1 MVHPNPF
8 RDPAFGGPRFIATKR
23 ENPRPGYNSS
33 IVQNFTPVGITDAD
47 VYLSWTKICLISAI
61 GYTSVWQITIMAIVF
76 FILYQEAIT
85 NSNSYDSRYAFD
97 KVHLCLVADAGE
109 ICVHCLTQRTSCR
122 LISHSRR
129 HIKAAATVVM
139 PVGRT

>member
-76 FILYQEAIT
+76 LYYIKKLSQTAILMTHDMLSTKFISAWLLMLARSASI
-85 NSNSYDSRYAFD
+85 A
-97 KVHLCLVADAGE
+97 
-109 ICVHCLTQRTSCR
+109 
-122 LISHSRR
+122 
-129 HIKAAATVVM
+129 
-139 PVGRT
+139 